1 MSAACCKNARNS
13 LFIRF
18 YNKLEKKSRLI
29 PSRKCQHLGFIF
41 DTVKVEMTLPD
52 DRVNKILTACK
63 NILRKTF
70 CSILTFAKVLGML
83 VAACPAV
90 KYGWMHTKILER
102 VKFLALLDS
111 QGNYSKQMKIGNK
124 VIDELNWWLNNLKI
138 SSFSISD
145 IDYQLEIYSDASK
158 VGWGGVCK
166 GEKTNGFWD
175 STDSDKH
182 INYLELLGAF
192 NCLKFFTNHKNNLNV
207 LLRIDNTISWKDLSF
222 YAFPPFSLVVKV
234 LKKVKNDQAKGILMV
249 PNWQG
254 QPWFPVF
261 HQMLIAEPFFVGPN
275 KELLLSSTR
284 QLHPLWRKLILVAG
298 LISGKHS

>member
-1 MSAACCKNARNS
+1 MEPS
-13 LFIRF
+13 LLVI
-18 YNKLEKKSRLI
+18 
-29 PSRKCQHLGFIF
+29 
-41 DTVKVEMTLPD
+41 TVKVNFYRFFLISKPEGKSRFILP
-52 DRVNKILTACK
+52 VGLSTAPFIFTK
-63 NILRKTF
+63 LLKPVVAHLRKE
-70 CSILTFAKVLGML
+70 G
-83 VAACPAV
+83 
-90 KYGWMHTKILER
+90 
-102 VKFLALLDS
+102 
-111 QGNYSKQMKIGNK
+111 
-124 VIDELNWWLNNLKI
+124 VISVIYLDELNWWLNNLKI